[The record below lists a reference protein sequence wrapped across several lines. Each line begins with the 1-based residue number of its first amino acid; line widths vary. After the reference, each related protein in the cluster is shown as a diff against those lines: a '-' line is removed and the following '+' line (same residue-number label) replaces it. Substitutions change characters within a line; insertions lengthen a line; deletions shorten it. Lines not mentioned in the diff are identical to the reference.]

1 MIPTAGIIQRQGR
14 GKPIREKLHETPF
27 HACSRPSRSTR
38 DPLVRLG
45 QLWTRRRTAKSPP
58 PQFESESVEV
68 KLGDHGGTVTLITV
82 ADGDFTLDGEAFAG
96 GAENP
101 VEGEGGRQY
110 VLTLAEGTWT
120 AAFLPS
126 EVVIDLGTSGATV
139 TLATTEA
146 GGWTRDGEAFAS
158 GTSVQGGT
166 NAATG
171 LANEYEL
178 TLAEGTWTPTYRPT
192 RMAIA
197 GTGIEVTAR
206 EDGSGYDAGDD
217 SLSASGVG
225 EISGPGGAMYRV
237 IRDTDGILVGTR
249 FDRPIVGEPMAVDVQ
264 GVDNPVPKLS
274 ADDRDT
280 DANEKGTLLE
290 ALGARF
296 SVAELL
302 DSGAATA
309 AGPNIV
315 AQARNEIAKIR
326 DFVAQLVALYRDE
339 GISRSVLDGQVDDKW
354 DDADAQLATVFGSGT
369 ADRVGNSITLERE
382 ASPARVVAAFD
393 RVVEALRSEEAFAA
407 ATLAGGPDAMQ
418 GFLER
423 NAAQAS
429 AAFNRSKSTAAA
441 SLGALGSTRFGA
453 ATFNETDKAQSGFG
467 DAERAQGFAWSTIEA
482 TRRASD
488 VQTAGYG
495 FYTGRTH
502 AADQD
507 GNLWSGAI
515 DIEVR
520 FARMAVTGLV
530 TSLARADTQ
539 EPWIH
544 GLGGE
549 VTGIF
554 LPTARLRRAG
564 SWAVTDRSEA
574 NRGRLSFMAQA
585 GGWPDQS
592 LDAGSSFSGRLLGRG
607 EAAGSE
613 AIGTWQAVAGSTTFV
628 GGFGATRG
636 LDLDPPGAA
645 VTGDFAAIGRTG
657 DVRATLETGPAALG
671 VVADDAGT
679 TEVDESRAAVPVST
693 VINTGNM
700 KFKYDP
706 PKTDALVP
714 SEYVDGAYEPQ
725 RATVLE
731 VGEFKSTRGNW
742 VADAREEITK
752 KLAQLRRSI
761 ALDGADGS
769 ASDRTFAN
777 QQRQRLFNEIQA
789 EIRKVFGPGRA
800 AIAAAATDDPSTDRD
815 ETMAISEV
823 YTGVLT
829 RYAGTL
835 TATDRW
841 TGSGEVFHEDYPVNS
856 SGVAQ
861 DAGVLAEIED
871 VLAAFADADAFA
883 DGFASAG
890 LFAAVNAD
898 PDRDNRMF
906 IDPYPRPSEMFE
918 RPRGKLSIVSAATD
932 FTRFG
937 AWSHQVSAN
946 AVSALSAQTYA
957 RDNRGREFGAF
968 AYSPL
973 DPTAAY
979 TSTTSRLYPARGA
992 AGIVAATY
1000 AGETVAGQVDLF
1012 YKGAVEA
1019 TVFWDPATV
1028 ADSKIRVTISDLAE
1042 TETGDTLQFGHYVTD
1057 SEGNVGPG
1065 IAEVGSLTWTAN
1077 IETDEGV
1084 VKFSS
1089 SGPVRVAPSGLGAIA
1104 FKPAYDNQL
1113 RFRFSSGVPH
1123 SYQFGSAADTVA
1135 LRGSVSS
1142 NYGALNLNFVRQGG
1156 SVLAPTP
1163 ADRTQ
1168 FALDQAMLRMPK
1180 WVIAGPTTNT
1190 STSSSNA
1197 SPTWIFVFA
1206 DGSMLQYGNQHGQT
1220 ATLNN
1225 PTLVTSWRRAIGID
1239 PNKNPASLYATDI
1252 SGDPE
1257 LSANDGEHLFTR
1269 PGSADARGYPT
1280 AGGTNVGVGL
1290 PSMSPSELYAAY
1302 LAEGGYNVDVG
1313 GDTAA
1318 ALASELEGM
1327 FVGQDADGPL
1337 GIIGNWS
1344 LSGDAFGVGETRGP
1358 IRGAFGADFQP

>member
-1 MIPTAGIIQRQGR
+1 MA
-14 GKPIREKLHETPF
+14 
-27 HACSRPSRSTR
+27 
-38 DPLVRLG
+38 PLWR
-45 QLWTRRRTAKSPP
+45 KNSPP
-58 PQFESESVEV
+58 PQLEPETVEV
-68 KLGDHGGTVTLITV
+68 QLGDHGGTVTLMTT
-82 ADGDFTLDGEAFAG
+82 AEGGFTLDGEAFLG

-101 VEGEGGRQY
+101 VEGEGRRRY
-110 VLTLAEGTWT
+110 VLTLADSTWT
-120 AAFLPS
+120 AAFLPT
-126 EVVIDLGTSGATV
+126 EVMIDLGTSGTTL
-139 TLATTEA
+139 TLATTEV
-146 GGWTRDGEAFAS
+146 GGWTRDGEAFSS
-158 GTSVQGGT
+158 GTTVQGGT
-166 NAATG
+166 NPATG
-171 LANEYEL
+171 AANEYVL
-178 TLAEGTWTPTYRPT
+178 IFADGIWTPTYRPAKMT
-192 RMAIA
+192 IA
-197 GTGIEVTAR
+197 GTGIEAIAR
-206 EDGSGYDAGDD
+206 EDGKGYDAGED
-217 SLSASGVG
+217 SLPVSGIG
-225 EISGPGGAMYRV
+225 EITGPGGAMYRV
-237 IRDTDGILVGTR
+237 VKDADGLLAGTR
-249 FDRPIVGEPMAVDVQ
+249 FDRPIVGQPLAVNVQ
-264 GVDNPVPKLS
+264 GVDNPAPKLS
-274 ADDRDT
+274 ADDRATEAD
-280 DANEKGTLLE
+280 EEGTLLE
-290 ALGARF
+290 ALGTRF
-296 SVAELL
+296 SMADLL
-302 DSGAATA
+302 DGGAATA

-315 AQARNEIAKIR
+315 AKARDEIAKIR
-326 DFVAQLVALYRDE
+326 DFVAALVALYRDE
-339 GISRSVLDGQVDDKW
+339 GLDRSALDNQVDDKW
-354 DDADAQLATVFGSGT
+354 DDADAQIATIFGSGT
-369 ADRVGNSITLERE
+369 ANRVGNSITLERE

-393 RVVEALRSEEAFAA
+393 RVVEALSTEEAFAA

-429 AAFNRSKSTAAA
+429 AAFNRLKSTAAA
-441 SLGALGSTRFGA
+441 RLGALGSTRFGA

-467 DAERAQGFAWSTIEA
+467 DAERVQAFAWATIEA

-495 FYTGRTH
+495 FYTGQTH

-507 GNLWSGAI
+507 GNLFSGAI
-515 DIEVR
+515 EIEVR
-520 FARMAVTGLV
+520 FARMGVTGLV
-530 TSLARADTQ
+530 TGLARADTQ

-549 VTGIF
+549 VSGIF

-574 NRGRLSFMAQA
+574 NRGRLSFVAQA

-592 LDAGSSFSGRLLGRG
+592 LDAGSTFSGQLLGRG
-607 EAAGSE
+607 AAAGSE
-613 AIGTWQAVAGSTTFV
+613 AIGTWQAVAGSTTLA
-628 GGFGATRG
+628 GGFGASRG

-645 VTGDFAAIGRTG
+645 LTGDFATIGRTG
-657 DVRATLETGPAALG
+657 NVHATLEAGPAALG

-679 TEVDESRAAVPVST
+679 TEIDESRAAVPTST
-693 VINTGNM
+693 VINTGNT

-714 SEYVDGAYEPQ
+714 TEYVDGAYEPQ
-725 RATVLE
+725 RAAVLE
-731 VGEFKSTRGNW
+731 VDEFESTRGNW
-742 VADAREEITK
+742 VAGAHAEITK

-761 ALDGADGS
+761 TLDSGDAS

-800 AIAAAATDDPSTDRD
+800 AVAAAAADDPSTDRD
-815 ETMAISEV
+815 ETMAISEI

-829 RYAGTL
+829 RYTGTL

-841 TGSGEVFHEDYPVNS
+841 TGAGGVFHEDYPVNS
-856 SGVAQ
+856 AGVAQ

-871 VLAAFADADAFA
+871 VLAALADA
-883 DGFASAG
+883 DGFASAFASEG
-890 LFAAVNAD
+890 LFADVNTD
-898 PDRDNRMF
+898 PDAGSRLF
-906 IDPYPRPSEMFE
+906 IDPYPSPSEMFQ

-946 AVSALSAQTYA
+946 AVTALSAQTYA
-957 RDNRGREFGAF
+957 RDDRGPEFGAF

-979 TSTTSRLYPARGA
+979 TSAASRLYPARGA
-992 AGIVAATY
+992 AGNVAATY
-1000 AGETVAGQVDLF
+1000 AGETVAGQGDLF

-1028 ADSKIRVTISDLAE
+1028 TDSKIRVTISDLAE
-1042 TETGDTLQFGHYVTD
+1042 TETGDTLQIGRYVTD

-1089 SGPVRVAPSGLGAIA
+1089 SDPVRVAPSGLGAIA
-1104 FKPAYDNQL
+1104 LKPAYNNQL
-1113 RFRFSSGVPH
+1113 RFRFVNNAFR
-1123 SYQFGSAADTVA
+1123 FGADGQNYID
-1135 LRGSVSS
+1135 LEGSVST
-1142 NYGALNLNFVRQGG
+1142 NYGALTMAIVTQSG
-1156 SVLAPTP
+1156 VLRVPT
-1163 ADRTQ
+1163 AMDRAQ
-1168 FALDQAMLRMPK
+1168 FALDQAMLRVPK

-1206 DGSMLQYGNQHGQT
+1206 DGSMLQFGQQDGT
-1220 ATLNN
+1220 ANN
-1225 PTLVTSWRRAIGID
+1225 PTLRTIRRRAIGID
-1239 PNKNPASLYATDI
+1239 PGKNPSSLYATDI
-1252 SGDPE
+1252 SGDPA

-1280 AGGTNVGVGL
+1280 TGGSNIGVGR
-1290 PSMSPSELYAAY
+1290 PSMSPPELYAAF
-1302 LAEGGYNVDVG
+1302 LAEGGYINIEAD
-1313 GDTAA
+1313 DTA

-1344 LSGDAFGVGETRGP
+1344 LTGDGFGVGETRGP

>member
-1 MIPTAGIIQRQGR
+1 MT
-14 GKPIREKLHETPF
+14 T
-27 HACSRPSRSTR
+27 
-38 DPLVRLG
+38 
-45 QLWTRRRTAKSPP
+45 
-58 PQFESESVEV
+58 
-68 KLGDHGGTVTLITV
+68 
-82 ADGDFTLDGEAFAG
+82 ADGGFALDGEPFVG

-101 VEGEGGRQY
+101 VEGEGGRRY
-110 VLTLAEGTWT
+110 VLTLAEGTWS
-120 AAFLPS
+120 AVFLPR
-126 EVVIDLGTSGATV
+126 EVVIDLGTSGTTV

-146 GGWTRDGEAFAS
+146 GGWLRDGESFAS
-158 GTSVQGGT
+158 GTTVEGGT

-171 LANEYEL
+171 AANEYEL
-178 TLAEGTWTPTYRPT
+178 ILADGTWTPTYRPERIT
-192 RMAIA
+192 IG
-197 GTGIEVTAR
+197 GTGIEATAR
-206 EDGSGYDAGDD
+206 EDGSGYDVGDD
-217 SLSASGVG
+217 SLPVSGVG

-237 IRDTDGILVGTR
+237 VKDADGLLAGTR
-249 FDRPIVGEPMAVDVQ
+249 FDLPIVGQPMAVNVQ
-264 GVDNPVPKLS
+264 GVDNPAPRLS

-280 DANEKGTLLE
+280 EADEEGTLLE
-290 ALGARF
+290 ALGAQF
-296 SVAELL
+296 SMADLL

-315 AQARNEIAKIR
+315 AKARDEIAKIR
-326 DFVAQLVALYRDE
+326 DYVAALVALYRDD
-339 GISRSVLDGQVDDKW
+339 GLDRSALDNQVDDKW
-354 DDADAQLATVFGSGT
+354 DDADAQIATIFGSGT
-369 ADRVGNSITLERE
+369 ANRVGNSITLERE

-393 RVVEALRSEEAFAA
+393 RVVEAMSSEQAFAA

-423 NAAQAS
+423 NPAQAS

-441 SLGALGSTRFGA
+441 RLGALGSTRFGA

-467 DAERAQGFAWSTIEA
+467 DAERVQAFAWATIEA

-495 FYTGRTH
+495 FYTGQTH
-502 AADQD
+502 AADQN
-507 GNLWSGAI
+507 GNLYSGAI
-515 DIEVR
+515 EIEVR

-530 TSLARADTQ
+530 TGLARADTQ

-549 VTGIF
+549 VSGIF

-564 SWAVTDRSEA
+564 SWAVTDRSET

-613 AIGTWQAVAGSTTFV
+613 AIGTWQAVAGSTTLA
-628 GGFGATRG
+628 GGFGAMRG

-645 VTGDFAAIGRTG
+645 VTGDYATIGRTG

-679 TEVDESRAAVPVST
+679 TEVDESRAAVPAST
-693 VINTGNM
+693 VINTGNT

-706 PKTDALVP
+706 PKTDELVP
-714 SEYVDGAYEPQ
+714 TEYVDGAYEPQ
-725 RATVLE
+725 RAAVLE
-731 VGEFKSTRGNW
+731 VDEFESTRGNW

-761 ALDGADGS
+761 ALDSGDAS

-800 AIAAAATDDPSTDRD
+800 AVAAAAADDPSTNRD
-815 ETMAISEV
+815 ETVAVSEV

-841 TGSGEVFHEDYPVNS
+841 TGADGVFHEDYPVNR

-871 VLAAFADADAFA
+871 VLTALADA
-883 DGFASAG
+883 DGFASAFASDG
-890 LFAAVNAD
+890 LFADVNTDAD
-898 PDRDNRMF
+898 TESRLF
-906 IDPYPRPSEMFE
+906 IDPYPRSSEIFQ
-918 RPRGKLSIVSAATD
+918 RPRGKLSIVSESTD

-946 AVSALSAQTYA
+946 AVTALSAQTYV
-957 RDNRGREFGAF
+957 RDDRGPEFGAF

-979 TSTTSRLYPARGA
+979 TSATSRLYPARGA

-1000 AGETVAGQVDLF
+1000 AGETVAGQGDLY

-1028 ADSKIRVTISDLAE
+1028 TDSKIRVTISDLAE
-1042 TETGDTLQFGHYVTD
+1042 SETGDTLQIGRYVTD

-1089 SGPVRVAPSGLGAIA
+1089 SDPVRVAPSGLGAIA

-1113 RFRFSSGVPH
+1113 RFALSTGAPNL
-1123 SYQFGSAADTVA
+1123 YQFGTAANSMV
-1135 LRGSVSS
+1135 LRGS
-1142 NYGALNLNFVRQGG
+1142 NNHYGSLSLEFVRQGG
-1156 SVLAPTP
+1156 STRSSTATERAELE
-1163 ADRTQ
+1163 
-1168 FALDQAMLRMPK
+1168 LDQAMLRMPK

-1197 SPTWIFVFA
+1197 SPTWVFVFA
-1206 DGSMLQYGNQHGQT
+1206 DGSMLQYGHQHGST
-1220 ATLNN
+1220 ALLNN
-1225 PTLVTSWRRAIGID
+1225 PTLVTAWRRAIGID
-1239 PNKNPASLYATDI
+1239 PNKNPSSLYATDI
-1252 SGDPE
+1252 SGDPA
-1257 LSANDGEHLFTR
+1257 LSANNGEYLFTR

-1280 AGGTNVGVGL
+1280 AGGTNIGVGL

-1302 LAEGGYNVDVG
+1302 LAEGGYINIEV
-1313 GDTAA
+1313 GDTTA
-1318 ALASELEGM
+1318 ALASTLEGM

-1337 GIIGNWS
+1337 GIIGSWR
-1344 LSGDAFGVGETRGP
+1344 LTGGAFGVGETRGP

>member
-1 MIPTAGIIQRQGR
+1 MTTA
-14 GKPIREKLHETPF
+14 E
-27 HACSRPSRSTR
+27 
-38 DPLVRLG
+38 
-45 QLWTRRRTAKSPP
+45 
-58 PQFESESVEV
+58 
-68 KLGDHGGTVTLITV
+68 GGV
-82 ADGDFTLDGEAFAG
+82 TLDGEAFVG

-101 VEGEGGRQY
+101 VEGEGRRRY
-110 VLTLAEGTWT
+110 VLTLADGTWT
-120 AAFLPS
+120 AAFLPT
-126 EVVIDLGTSGATV
+126 EVTIDLGTSAKTV
-139 TLATTEA
+139 TLATIEA
-146 GGWTRDGEAFAS
+146 DGWTRDGEAFSS
-158 GTSVQGGT
+158 GTTVEGGT
-166 NAATG
+166 NPATG
-171 LANEYEL
+171 AANEYVL
-178 TLAEGTWTPTYRPT
+178 IFADGTWTPTHRPAKLT
-192 RMAIA
+192 IA

-217 SLSASGVG
+217 SLPTSGVG
-225 EISGPGGAMYRV
+225 EISGPGGTMFRV
-237 IRDTDGILVGTR
+237 FKNADGMLAGTR
-249 FDRPIVGEPMAVDVQ
+249 FDRPIVGQPMAVSLR
-264 GVDNPVPKLS
+264 GVDNPTPKLS

-280 DANEKGTLLE
+280 ATDEEGTLLE
-290 ALGARF
+290 ALGAKF
-296 SVAELL
+296 SMADLL

-309 AGPNIV
+309 TGPNIV
-315 AQARNEIAKIR
+315 AKARDEIAQIR
-326 DFVAQLVALYRDE
+326 DYVAALVALYRDD
-339 GISRSVLDGQVDDKW
+339 GLDRSALDGQVDDKW
-354 DDADAQLATVFGSGT
+354 DDADDQLATIFGSGT
-369 ADRVGNSITLERE
+369 ANRVGNSITLERE

-393 RVVEALRSEEAFAA
+393 RVVEALSTEEAFAA

-429 AAFNRSKSTAAA
+429 AAFNRLKSTAAA
-441 SLGALGSTRFGA
+441 RLGALGSTRFGA

-467 DAERAQGFAWSTIEA
+467 AAERVQAFAWATIEA

-507 GNLWSGAI
+507 GNLYSGAI
-515 DIEVR
+515 EIEVR

-530 TSLARADTQ
+530 TGLARADTQ

-549 VTGIF
+549 VSGIF

-592 LDAGSSFSGRLLGRG
+592 LDEGSGFSGRLLGRG
-607 EAAGSE
+607 EVSGSE
-613 AIGTWQAVAGSTTFV
+613 AIGTWQAVAGSTTLA
-628 GGFGATRG
+628 GGFGAARG
-636 LDLDPPGAA
+636 LDLDPPGVA
-645 VTGDFAAIGRTG
+645 VTSDYATIGRTG
-657 DVRATLETGPAALG
+657 NLRATLETGPAALG

-679 TEVDESRAAVPVST
+679 TEVDESRAAVPAST
-693 VINTGNM
+693 VINTGNT

-706 PKTDALVP
+706 PETDELVP
-714 SEYVDGAYEPQ
+714 TEYVDGAYEPQ
-725 RATVLE
+725 RAAVLE
-731 VGEFKSTRGNW
+731 VDEFETKRGNW
-742 VADAREEITK
+742 VAEAHAEITK

-761 ALDGADGS
+761 ALDSADAS

-789 EIRKVFGPGRA
+789 EIHKVFGPGRA
-800 AIAAAATDDPSTDRD
+800 AVAAAAADDPSTDRD
-815 ETMAISEV
+815 ETVAISEV

-829 RYAGTL
+829 RYTGTL

-841 TGSGEVFHEDYPVNS
+841 TGSGGVFHEDYPVNS

-871 VLAAFADADAFA
+871 VLAALSDA
-883 DGFASAG
+883 DGFASAFASEG
-890 LFAAVNAD
+890 LFAAVNT
-898 PDRDNRMF
+898 DRDAESRMF
-906 IDPYPRPSEMFE
+906 IDPYPRPSEMFQ
-918 RPRGKLSIVSAATD
+918 RPRGKLSILSAATD

-946 AVSALSAQTYA
+946 AVTALSAQTYA
-957 RDNRGREFGAF
+957 RDDRGPEFGAF

-979 TSTTSRLYPARGA
+979 TSVTSRLYPARGA
-992 AGIVAATY
+992 SGKVTASY
-1000 AGETVAGQVDLF
+1000 AGETVAAQADLF

-1019 TVFWDPATV
+1019 TVFWDPTTV
-1028 ADSKIRVTISDLAE
+1028 TDSKIRVTISDLAE
-1042 TETGDTLQFGHYVTD
+1042 TETGDTLQIGRYVTD
-1057 SEGNVGPG
+1057 SEDNVGG
-1065 IAEVGSLTWTAN
+1065 GAEVGSLTWTAN
-1077 IETDEGV
+1077 IETDDGV

-1089 SGPVRVAPSGLGAIA
+1089 SDPVRVAPSGLGTFP
-1104 FKPAYDNQL
+1104 FKPTYDNQL
-1113 RFRFSSGVPH
+1113 RFRFSVGSPDH
-1123 SYQFGSAADTVA
+1123 QFRFGTGPDDYITLLGST
-1135 LRGSVSS
+1135 SN
-1142 NYGALNLNFVRQGG
+1142 NYGALTLTVVRQGG
-1156 SVLAPTP
+1156 TTRIPT
-1163 ADRTQ
+1163 ATDQAQ

-1197 SPTWIFVFA
+1197 SPTWVFVFA
-1206 DGSMLQYGNQHGQT
+1206 DGSMLQYGNQHGST
-1220 ATLNN
+1220 ALLNN
-1225 PTLVTSWRRAIGID
+1225 PALVTIWRRAIGID

-1252 SGDPE
+1252 SGDPA
-1257 LSANDGEHLFTR
+1257 LAANNGEYLFTR
-1269 PGSADARGYPT
+1269 PSSADARGYPT
-1280 AGGTNVGVGL
+1280 AGGANVGVGL

-1302 LAEGGYNVDVG
+1302 LAEGGYIAVEA
-1313 GDTAA
+1313 GDMA

-1344 LSGDAFGVGETRGP
+1344 LTGDAFAVGETREP